1 MNAIWA
7 PMHVIRM
14 LNVTTPLDLI
24 SVNAVWD
31 TLVMD
36 SLAVVW
42 KFLTEVATNNGNMT
56 NLVSRY
62 Q

>member
-1 MNAIWA
+1 MNVIWA
-7 PMHVIRM
+7 LMHVIRM
-14 LNVTTPLDLI
+14 LDVTTPLGLI

-42 KFLTEVATNNGNMT
+42 KLLTEVATNNGNMT
-56 NLVSRY
+56 NFVSRY